1 MILLETMGLDRS
13 QQIHIAPQGYETER
27 VFKSPIE
34 NNADKVVLLLHEE
47 QTESGQDCLET
58 VEAALEDADISYEE
72 TYCDFF
78 DMYDILWTIIETVDS
93 HIGDEIF
100 VNLSTGSKITAI
112 SGMIAC
118 MGTGASPYYVLA
130 EGYSGETISTG
141 VKETVNLPAYPIGLP
156 DQQYLEVMEFLS
168 EKDSVAKKEVVEF
181 VQDADFPLL
190 SKYNRNQLRNMY
202 EPVDREILDPLR
214 ERGYIRVQRA
224 GQGKQVWL
232 TDDGEKTL
240 EIFRYMLEDG
250 FTPSE

>member
-1 MILLETMGLDRS
+1 
-13 QQIHIAPQGYETER
+13 
-27 VFKSPIE
+27 
-34 NNADKVVLLLHEE
+34 
-47 QTESGQDCLET
+47 
-58 VEAALEDADISYEE
+58 
-72 TYCDFF
+72 
-78 DMYDILWTIIETVDS
+78 MYDILWTIIETVDS

-118 MGTGASPYYVLA
+118 MGTGASPYYVRA